1 MKFKSKIKDYLKLKK
16 RLSKSKKKVVLC
28 HGVFDLLHVGH
39 LKYFEEAKKFG
50 DILVVSVTSD
60 KYIFKGPGR
69 PRFSTNIRM
78 ECVASVGVV
87 DHVIESDSKTPE
99 KIIKSLR
106 PSFYVKGKDYKN
118 LKSDITKNILYE
130 KKLVQQ
136 CGGKLV
142 FTNSD
147 IFSSS
152 KLIFDSDFSQFNT
165 DQKSFIN
172 SMRSEF
178 KKLTN
183 NNPIQYF
190 DKIKNL
196 KILVIG
202 ETILDRYV
210 FCETVGKSGKEPMLV
225 LKESKENTFVGGAAA
240 VASQISAFSENVTF
254 LSYLGN
260 KLNYVKKIHSSLKN
274 IKKIFIKKKNSPTI
288 LKTRYVDEPSK
299 SKIFGVYDMNDEPL
313 DNVAEK
319 KLNDYLKRNL
329 KKFDVVIVSDYGH
342 GFISNNTAKIITKYS
357 NFLTINCQINAN
369 NKGHHSTNK
378 YKNLDCVLINE
389 SELRYEMRDN
399 HSKINNLVKD
409 FSSQTK
415 SSFVIITQGN
425 QGCSLYDR
433 NKNFFQHCPAFATI
447 ISDKVGAGDS
457 LLSIFSIMFYYSKS
471 IRLSLLSG
479 SLSASMSLKKF
490 GNDKE
495 INMKNLI
502 KIMSHIF

>member
-1 MKFKSKIKDYLKLKK
+1 MNKRNKIIQFRDLEKIQNKFKKII
-16 RLSKSKKKVVLC
+16 LC

-39 LKYFEEAKKFG
+39 LRYFKEAKKLG
-50 DILVVSVTSD
+50 QILVVSVTSD
-60 KYIFKGPGR
+60 KYVNKGPGR
-69 PRFSTNIRM
+69 PRFNSNIRM
-78 ECVASVGVV
+78 EAISSVDVV
-87 DHVIESDSKTPE
+87 DFVVKSDSPTPE
-99 KIIKSLR
+99 KIIKKLK
-106 PSFYVKGKDYKN
+106 PAFYVKGRDYKN

-165 DQKSFIN
+165 DQKNFIN

-183 NNPIQYF
+183 NNLIKYF
-190 DKIKNL
+190 DNIKNF

-202 ETILDRYV
+202 ETILDRYI

-225 LKESKENTFVGGAAA
+225 LKESTENTFVGGAAA

-260 KLNYVKKIHSSLKN
+260 KPNYVKKIHSSLKN
-274 IKKIFIKKKNSPTI
+274 IKKVFIKKKNSPTI

-299 SKIFGVYDMNDEPL
+299 SKIFGVYDINDEPL
-313 DNVAEK
+313 DDASEK
-319 KLNDYLKRNL
+319 KLNDYLKKNL
-329 KKFDVVIVSDYGH
+329 KKFDVVVVSDYGH

-378 YKNLDCVLINE
+378 YKNLNCVLINE
-389 SELRYEMRDN
+389 AELRYEMRDN
-399 HSKINNLVKD
+399 HSKINNLVRN
-409 FSSQTK
+409 FSNKIK
-415 SSFVIITQGN
+415 SKFIIISQGN
-425 QGCSLYDR
+425 QGCLLYDR
-433 NKNFFQHCPAFATI
+433 KKNFFHHCPAFATVI
-447 ISDKVGAGDS
+447 TDKVGAGDS

-471 IRLSLLSG
+471 IKLSLLSG

-495 INMKNLI
+495 IDMKNFI
-502 KIMSHIF
+502 KLMSHIF

>member
-1 MKFKSKIKDYLKLKK
+1 MKKKSKIIQLKDLKK
-16 RLSKSKKKVVLC
+16 IQNESKKIVLC

-39 LKYFEEAKKFG
+39 LRYLKEAKKLG
-50 DILVVSVTSD
+50 QILVVSVTSD
-60 KYIFKGPGR
+60 KYVNKGPGR
-69 PRFSTNIRM
+69 PRFNLNIRM
-78 ECVASVGVV
+78 EAITSIDVV
-87 DHVIESDSKTPE
+87 DFVLKSDSPTPE
-99 KIIKSLR
+99 KIIRNLK
-106 PSFYVKGKDYKN
+106 PAFYVKGRDYKN

-130 KKLVQQ
+130 KKLVKQY
-136 CGGKLV
+136 GGRLV

-152 KLIFDSDFSQFNT
+152 KLIFDSNFSQFNT
-165 DQKSFIN
+165 AQKSFIN

-183 NNPIQYF
+183 NNPVQYF
-190 DKIKNL
+190 DKIRNL

-202 ETILDRYV
+202 ETILDRYI

-240 VASQISAFSENVTF
+240 VASQISCFSENVTF

-260 KLNYVKKIHSSLKN
+260 KLNYAKKIHNSLKS
-274 IKKIFIKKKNSPTI
+274 IKKIFVKKKNSPTI
-288 LKTRYVDEPSK
+288 LKTRYVDEPSN
-299 SKIFGVYDMNDEPL
+299 SKIFGVYDINDEPL
-313 DNVAEK
+313 DNFNEK

-342 GFISNNTAKIITKYS
+342 GFISNKTAKIITKYS

-399 HSKINNLVKD
+399 HSKINNLVRD
-409 FSSQTK
+409 FSSQM
-415 SSFVIITQGN
+415 SSSYVIITQGN
-425 QGCSLYDR
+425 QGCLFYDKR
-433 NKNFFQHCPAFATI
+433 KNFFQHCPAFATI

-457 LLSIFSIMFYYSKS
+457 LLSIFSIMFYHSKS
-471 IRLSLLSG
+471 VRLSLLSG

-502 KIMSHIF
+502 KIMGHIF